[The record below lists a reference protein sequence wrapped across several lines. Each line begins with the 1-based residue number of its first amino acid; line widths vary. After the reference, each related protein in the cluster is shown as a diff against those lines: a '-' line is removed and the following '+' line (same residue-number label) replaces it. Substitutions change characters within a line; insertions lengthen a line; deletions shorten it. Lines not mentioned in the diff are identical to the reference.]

1 MLDKDIIEEAR
12 GYLDKDKWHLTSTY
26 DSEEDGYSHW
36 KLFRKYKD
44 DEKFYYSPFN
54 KPILTSGDYS
64 AENLLEFAK
73 EYGGKNN
80 E

>member
-12 GYLDKDKWHLTSTY
+12 SYLNSDIWHLSVIY
-26 DSEEDGYSHW
+26 NCEEDDYCQW

-54 KPILTSGDYS
+54 KPILTSEDYS